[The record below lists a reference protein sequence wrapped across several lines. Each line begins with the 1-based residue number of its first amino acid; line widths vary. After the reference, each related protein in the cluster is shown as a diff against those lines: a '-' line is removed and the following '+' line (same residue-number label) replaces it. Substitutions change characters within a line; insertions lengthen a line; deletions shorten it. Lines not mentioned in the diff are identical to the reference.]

1 MNLYQIVLEI
11 QDGVN
16 RYQEKQFVLAS
27 DDRSAARFAREFA
40 DAWRPNARH
49 DHEHDTRSDSD
60 PDGWPQRTLAQC
72 AVVTQ
77 FIVPIAGKKHSAQVA
92 LITWQNAFGDM
103 LIVAAK
109 LLSALCDP
117 SLADCSLKW
126 VTQDHLD
133 LSERAIA
140 QARKAVIELQE
151 RVAHSTILPAR
162 ETEIAQ

>member
-11 QDGVN
+11 YDGVN

-27 DDRSAARFAREFA
+27 DDHVAARYAREFA
-40 DAWRPNARH
+40 DTWRPNARH
-49 DHEHDTRSDSD
+49 DHEHDIYSD
-60 PDGWPQRTLAQC
+60 PDGWPQWTLAQC

-77 FIVPIAGKKHSAQVA
+77 FTVPVAGKKHSAQVA
-92 LITWQNAFGDM
+92 LVPWQNSFGDM
-103 LIVAAK
+103 LTVATK
-109 LLSALCDP
+109 LLGALCDP

-126 VTQDHLD
+126 ITQDHLD

-151 RVAHSTILPAR
+151 RVTHGVAMPVR
-162 ETEIAQ
+162 ETESVR

>member
-11 QDGVN
+11 YDGVN
-16 RYQEKQFVLAS
+16 HYREKQFVLAS
-27 DDRSAARFAREFA
+27 DDRVAARFAREFA

-49 DHEHDTRSDSD
+49 DHEHDIYSD
-60 PDGWPQRTLAQC
+60 PDGWPQWTLAQC

-77 FIVPIAGKKHSAQVA
+77 FTVPIAGRKHSAQVV
-92 LITWQNAFGDM
+92 LVPWQNAFGDM

-133 LSERAIA
+133 MSERAVT
-140 QARKAVIELQE
+140 QARKAVIELQD
-151 RVAHSTILPAR
+151 RVAGCAAMPTR
-162 ETEIAQ
+162 ENEIAQ